1 MTNDFSDQA
10 VNWMKEQVEKSG
22 ASGLVLGLS
31 GGLDSSV
38 CAALCKAAAGD
49 DMLGIIMPCHSIK
62 QDIEDARLVA
72 GALGVKITTI
82 DLGSV
87 YDEFLRVL
95 PEARKE
101 ASMNLKPRL
110 RMSTLYYFARDKG
123 YLVVGTG
130 NKSELMAGYFTKHGD
145 GGADI
150 LPLGGI
156 YKTEIIEMARHLG
169 VPERIIEKPPSAG
182 LIEGQTDEAELGVSY
197 CDLDNILKS
206 IEQGLTQEVDKNI
219 LKKVEGFKRAS
230 EHKRFPIPLFD
241 PER

>member
-1 MTNDFSDQA
+1 MTDFSDQ
-10 VNWMKEQVEKSG
+10 VIDWIKKRVEEAG
-22 ASGLVLGLS
+22 ASGLLLGLS

-49 DMLGIIMPCHSIK
+49 DVLGIIMPCHSIK
-62 QDIEDARLVA
+62 QDIEDAQMVA
-72 GALGVKITTI
+72 GVFGVEVATV
-82 DLGSV
+82 DLGAV
-87 YDEFLRVL
+87 YDEFMRVL
-95 PEARKE
+95 PEAGRE
-101 ASMNLKPRL
+101 SSINLKPRL

-123 YLVVGTG
+123 YLVAGTS

-156 YKTEIIEMARHLG
+156 YKTEVIEMARHLG
-169 VPERIIEKPPSAG
+169 VPGRIIEKPPSAG
-182 LIEGQTDEAELGVSY
+182 LSEGQTDEAELGIRY
-197 CDLDNILKS
+197 HDLDYALKS
-206 IEQGLTQEVDKNI
+206 MEQGSAHEVDESI

-230 EHKRFPIPLFD
+230 EHKRSPIPLFD